1 MKKLVIII
9 LSLMCVNVAYAR
21 REKKEKVDLRNED
34 AQTANVPVTQLDG
47 GGIKFH
53 IEDKD
58 APSQPLTQISGQKC
72 WEKILSESGISASN
86 ANVKTH
92 SAGDSKLVCFDRNAC
107 FEGFLTAFDNHYS
120 LVLSPDMIWLLISQG
135 ISTQI
140 NQNAEQLRDRL
151 VDFGGQRE
159 LVVMTQRDVFA
170 HEEDWD
176 WIIQAFSDSIDRN
189 MKAQFSDLMVC
200 NFSTTGTLERITS
213 QITMMESVKKYF
225 KYVLHYMG
233 CGIPDIT
240 LLGTPDDWKEIRS
253 RINRLDALA
262 LGWWREKLEPVL
274 DEFVNASEG
283 NVNRKFWLDMVQQY
297 SPARAAK
304 GGGCGGTGIT
314 KIPAQYNGWFT
325 VFFPFCEEEDGFE
338 GPLHVVRTPSVVTH
352 NTKVCSEI
360 KKVDIKY
367 IMTLPDHQET
377 DNLELWAGFIG
388 MEMDWENHS
397 LKPAM
402 SWMMR
407 EKIGSGLDMDKLDPL
422 EVEFLNEFGDGRT
435 DITMNEIY
443 TVFGSMNKWYNI
455 GFPDVPMFVK
465 HPGEQFYKNQVFLSI
480 KPITVPQDL
489 GKWYDWNKLESL
501 TIKAPMTDEQKA
513 DILRQVPTAI
523 VVPL

>member
-1 MKKLVIII
+1 
-9 LSLMCVNVAYAR
+9 
-21 REKKEKVDLRNED
+21 
-34 AQTANVPVTQLDG
+34 
-47 GGIKFH
+47 
-53 IEDKD
+53 
-58 APSQPLTQISGQKC
+58 
-72 WEKILSESGISASN
+72 
-86 ANVKTH
+86 
-92 SAGDSKLVCFDRNAC
+92 
-107 FEGFLTAFDNHYS
+107 
-120 LVLSPDMIWLLISQG
+120 
-135 ISTQI
+135 
-140 NQNAEQLRDRL
+140 
-151 VDFGGQRE
+151 
-159 LVVMTQRDVFA
+159 
-170 HEEDWD
+170 
-176 WIIQAFSDSIDRN
+176 
-189 MKAQFSDLMVC
+189 
-200 NFSTTGTLERITS
+200 
-213 QITMMESVKKYF
+213 
-225 KYVLHYMG
+225 
-233 CGIPDIT
+233 
-240 LLGTPDDWKEIRS
+240 
-253 RINRLDALA
+253 
-262 LGWWREKLEPVL
+262 
-274 DEFVNASEG
+274 VNASEG

-513 DILRQVPTAI
+513 DILRQVPTATVI
-523 VVPL
+523 QL